1 MLIFTHGYKLC
12 NILNILLHSNLTCV
26 TFFIDRENVPL
37 QRADFEFFRK
47 VLLPTTTA
55 LASSHPSLMLSNDTV
70 ADGNP
75 R

>member
-1 MLIFTHGYKLC
+1 ML
-12 NILNILLHSNLTCV
+12 V
-26 TFFIDRENVPL
+26 TLFIDRENVPL

-55 LASSHPSLMLSNDTV
+55 LASHPSPMLSNDTV